1 MCILLAVAV
10 FGLMN
15 TILIAGQSSA
25 FITDPKQ
32 VTSRVRPDVPSFDL
46 EKLYLTRLIGATAWS
61 PDGKQIVFVANI
73 SGRNNL
79 WLMPTTGRWPVQF
92 TVSNQRQTA
101 PAWSPEGKSIAFMSD
116 YDGDEQW
123 DLFLSNPL
131 SGEVVNLTKT
141 KDISEE
147 SPVWSPDGK
156 WLAYIVKPRTSSN
169 YEIDL
174 LDVTTKRVR
183 HLTADTPREKNNIG
197 PIWSKDGNSIVFTQQ
212 HANGKNS
219 NIFLT
224 ELAAEKR
231 TLLTPHEGEHN
242 YIATDLS
249 ADGKWVLLTSNA
261 GNGYDN
267 VGLLE
272 TRTKK
277 IDWLT
282 EDKWEITSGRFSPD
296 GKLATWTANI
306 DGNQEIFMYD
316 LGTRRA
322 TALPL
327 PQGVN
332 SFGGSESP
340 FTRDGSRLLFYHD
353 GPNAPQDV
361 WIYDRTG
368 GKSQQM
374 TNSFVGVFAAK
385 TWSSRTSFTI
395 CQKTA
400 SGGYPHSSTCRIT

>member
-147 SPVWSPDGK
+147 SPVWS
-156 WLAYIVKPRTSSN
+156 
-169 YEIDL
+169 
-174 LDVTTKRVR
+174 
-183 HLTADTPREKNNIG
+183 
-197 PIWSKDGNSIVFTQQ
+197 
-212 HANGKNS
+212 
-219 NIFLT
+219 
-224 ELAAEKR
+224 
-231 TLLTPHEGEHN
+231 
-242 YIATDLS
+242 
-249 ADGKWVLLTSNA
+249 
-261 GNGYDN
+261 
-267 VGLLE
+267 
-272 TRTKK
+272 
-277 IDWLT
+277 
-282 EDKWEITSGRFSPD
+282 
-296 GKLATWTANI
+296 
-306 DGNQEIFMYD
+306 
-316 LGTRRA
+316 
-322 TALPL
+322 
-327 PQGVN
+327 
-332 SFGGSESP
+332 
-340 FTRDGSRLLFYHD
+340 
-353 GPNAPQDV
+353 
-361 WIYDRTG
+361 
-368 GKSQQM
+368 
-374 TNSFVGVFAAK
+374 
-385 TWSSRTSFTI
+385 
-395 CQKTA
+395 
-400 SGGYPHSSTCRIT
+400 TCRIT

>member
-1 MCILLAVAV
+1 M
-10 FGLMN
+10 
-15 TILIAGQSSA
+15 
-25 FITDPKQ
+25 
-32 VTSRVRPDVPSFDL
+32 
-46 EKLYLTRLIGATAWS
+46 
-61 PDGKQIVFVANI
+61 GKQIVFVANI

-79 WLMPTTGRWPVQF
+79 WLMPAIGTWPAQF

-101 PAWSPEGKSIAFMSD
+101 PAWSPDGKSIAFISD

-123 DLFLSNPL
+123 DLFLSNAR

-183 HLTADTPREKNNIG
+183 HLSADTPREKNNIG

-212 HANGKNS
+212 HANGKDS
-219 NIFLT
+219 NIFLA

-267 VGLLE
+267 VGL
-272 TRTKK
+272 RGGKRVK
-277 IDWLT
+277 
-282 EDKWEITSGRFSPD
+282 GRMARIVPNYSAFRKRNSQLL
-296 GKLATWTANI
+296 KLAPF
-306 DGNQEIFMYD
+306 G
-316 LGTRRA
+316 RA
-322 TALPL
+322 SRSRYQPHRTH
-327 PQGVN
+327 
-332 SFGGSESP
+332 ESQHHAI
-340 FTRDGSRLLFYHD
+340 GCE
-353 GPNAPQDV
+353 A
-361 WIYDRTG
+361 
-368 GKSQQM
+368 
-374 TNSFVGVFAAK
+374 
-385 TWSSRTSFTI
+385 
-395 CQKTA
+395 
-400 SGGYPHSSTCRIT
+400 